1 MERTVKINIE
11 NIPEGKTGYEVVTLD
26 GGQLWHYGMYDNW
39 MDACKAAS
47 GYEERFIV
55 EVVD

>member
-1 MERTVKINIE
+1 MERTVIINIE
-11 NIPEGKTGYEVVTLD
+11 NIPEGKTGYEVVTLAD
-26 GGQLWHYGMYDNW
+26 GQLWHYGMYDSFV
-39 MDACKAAS
+39 DACNAAS